1 MMSEMKELNDES
13 IKILEDNLKI
23 DEQLIEQLSRFAYKN
38 FNQWNWE
45 EKFKTKDKA
54 IEFLLSHL
62 EVNRQL
68 WVTTLKH
75 NRSLVNQLRIEQ
87 LIKQKN
93 NKECSYVGKRK
104 SKRNPN

>member
-54 IEFLLSHL
+54 IE
-62 EVNRQL
+62 VNRQL

-104 SKRNPN
+104 SKRKPN

>member
-45 EKFKTKDKA
+45 EKFKTKDKP
-54 IEFLLSHL
+54 IEFLLC
-62 EVNRQL
+62 
-68 WVTTLKH
+68 
-75 NRSLVNQLRIEQ
+75 I
-87 LIKQKN
+87 
-93 NKECSYVGKRK
+93 
-104 SKRNPN
+104 